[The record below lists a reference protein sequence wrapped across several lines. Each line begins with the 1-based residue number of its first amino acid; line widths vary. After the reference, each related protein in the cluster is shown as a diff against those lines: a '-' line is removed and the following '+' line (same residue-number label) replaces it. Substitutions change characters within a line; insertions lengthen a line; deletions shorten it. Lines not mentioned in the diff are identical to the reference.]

1 MEGSGEARK
10 MRWGARG
17 AVNCWGRG
25 LLVAVCGISEKRK
38 RRGCHGSS
46 EEKMRGKSEK
56 GNGESTGR
64 QGREK

>member
-1 MEGSGEARK
+1 M
-10 MRWGARG
+10 
-17 AVNCWGRG
+17 
-25 LLVAVCGISEKRK
+25 VAVCATSEKIK

-46 EEKMRGKSEK
+46 EEKMRGKSDK